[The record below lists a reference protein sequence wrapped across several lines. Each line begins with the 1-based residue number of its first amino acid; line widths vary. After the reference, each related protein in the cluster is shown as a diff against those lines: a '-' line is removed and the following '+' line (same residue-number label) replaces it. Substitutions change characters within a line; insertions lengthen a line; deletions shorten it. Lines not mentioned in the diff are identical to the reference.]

1 MRILLAEDDENS
13 GFLLC
18 SLLKQ
23 QGFAVSWVKDGAAAY
38 QLALSEPFDVCIL
51 DWMMPERDGVTVCR
65 QLREDGWQGKILL
78 LTAKDAVRDKI
89 TGLNS
94 GADDYLVKPFDF
106 DELTARLC
114 ALARRPALY
123 EATQL
128 SYGGVTLDE
137 AAGTALTASG
147 SVELRQK
154 EYRLLE
160 LLLRNHGRVLPRQ
173 LIFERVWGLE
183 GDVSENTL
191 EVQVRYLRQKL
202 AKLGADSLVKTAR
215 GVGYYVK

>member
-1 MRILLAEDDENS
+1 MKILLAEDDENS

-18 SLLKQ
+18 SLLKK
-23 QGFAVSWVKDGAAAY
+23 QGFEVCWVKNGQD
-38 QLALSEPFDVCIL
+38 ALDQTLSDSFDVCVL
-51 DWMMPERDGVTVCR
+51 DWMMPLKDGLTVCR
-65 QLREDGWQGKILL
+65 ELREDGWQGKILL
-78 LTAKDAVRDKI
+78 LTAKDAVKDRI

-106 DELTARLC
+106 DELVARLF
-114 ALARRPALY
+114 ALTRRHSLY
-123 EATQL
+123 QAEDL
-128 SYGGVTLDE
+128 SYGGITLE
-137 AAGTALTASG
+137 ETSLQARAAGG

-154 EYRLLE
+154 EFRLLE

-173 LIFERVWGLE
+173 LIFERVWGMD

-202 AKLGADSLVKTAR
+202 AQIGVADLIKTAR
-215 GVGYYVK
+215 KVGYYVK

>member
-18 SLLKQ
+18 SLLKK
-23 QGFAVSWVKDGAAAY
+23 QGFTVSRVTDGSEAY
-38 QLALSEPFDVCIL
+38 RLAMAESFELLVL
-51 DWMMPERDGVTVCR
+51 DWMMPGMDGVEVCR
-65 QLREDGWQGKILL
+65 RLREDGFQGKILL
-78 LTAKDAVRDKI
+78 LTARDAVKDRI

-106 DELTARLC
+106 DELVARLQ
-114 ALARRPALY
+114 ALSRRYSLY
-123 EATQL
+123 QAEAI

-137 AAGTALTASG
+137 TSGSAAGPLG

-173 LIFERVWGLE
+173 VIFERIWGPE
-183 GDVSENTL
+183 GDVGENAL

-202 AKLGADSLVKTAR
+202 KQIGADEMLKTAR

>member
-18 SLLKQ
+18 SLLKK
-23 QGFAVSWVKDGAAAY
+23 QGFTVSRVTDGSEAY
-38 QLALSEPFDVCIL
+38 RLAMAESFELLVL
-51 DWMMPERDGVTVCR
+51 DWMMPGMDGVEVCR
-65 QLREDGWQGKILL
+65 RLREDGFQGKILL
-78 LTAKDAVRDKI
+78 LTARDAVKDRI

-106 DELTARLC
+106 DELVARLQ
-114 ALARRPALY
+114 ALSRRYSLY
-123 EATQL
+123 QAEAI

-137 AAGTALTASG
+137 TSGSATGPLG

-173 LIFERVWGLE
+173 VIFERIWGPE
-183 GDVSENTL
+183 GDVGENAL

-202 AKLGADSLVKTAR
+202 KQIGADEMVKTAR